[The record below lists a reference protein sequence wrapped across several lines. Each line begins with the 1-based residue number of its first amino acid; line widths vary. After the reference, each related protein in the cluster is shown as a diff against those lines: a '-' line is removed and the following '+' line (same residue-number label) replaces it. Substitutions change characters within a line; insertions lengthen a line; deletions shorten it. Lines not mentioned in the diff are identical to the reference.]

1 MHTINNDS
9 HKVDIASLIPGLVP
23 EHINA
28 NFPDFIEFM
37 KAFNTYLVSENR
49 ASHYVN
55 RIADQRDIDLA
66 EQEFLTNLQREIG
79 ISVPRTF
86 AADPRLFYTQL
97 VDFYRARGTPDS
109 ITAFFNL
116 LYDDDVEIYFPK
128 EDMFIPSDN
137 PYTDFSADVLANSS
151 SYSPSFTFTLS
162 ADSFTVFGQDDLN
175 FWLHYENPIVF
186 VNGTLNTD
194 WTSSTYY
201 RTYGASPDD
210 PDDEDAV
217 VETVGYKLTFGTE
230 LLAADVV
237 TIYRSGSGSTSRSF
251 VSDDKKIQDSYKY
264 QKFSYILK
272 TGANIDQWKN
282 AFQRLVHPAG
292 FIFFGEILLF
302 IEILANS
309 SPYTQPG
316 LQLGAGLPIPIILPP
331 VEITARAV
339 ATRTGHG
346 VISTDLG
353 YTGDYATVYTVEGI
367 INNNT
372 RQTNKIGAKEK
383 LEDLKFLLPNPNYN
397 FRNYTIQDAIN
408 KTIDINATAIITTS
422 QI

>member
-1 MHTINNDS
+1 M
-9 HKVDIASLIPGLVP
+9 
-23 EHINA
+23 
-28 NFPDFIEFM
+28 
-37 KAFNTYLVSENR
+37 
-49 ASHYVN
+49 
-55 RIADQRDIDLA
+55 
-66 EQEFLTNLQREIG
+66 
-79 ISVPRTF
+79 
-86 AADPRLFYTQL
+86 FYTQL

-137 PYTDFSADVLANSS
+137 PYTDFSADVLADTS

>member
-1 MHTINNDS
+1 
-9 HKVDIASLIPGLVP
+9 
-23 EHINA
+23 
-28 NFPDFIEFM
+28 M

-116 LYDDDVEIYFPK
+116 LYDDEVEIYFPK

-137 PYTDFSADVLANSS
+137 PYTDFSADVLANTS

-210 PDDEDAV
+210 PDDEDDI

-230 LLAADVV
+230 LSATDVV

-331 VEITARAV
+331 VEITASAV

-346 VISTDLG
+346 VLSTDLG

-367 INNNT
+367 VNNNT